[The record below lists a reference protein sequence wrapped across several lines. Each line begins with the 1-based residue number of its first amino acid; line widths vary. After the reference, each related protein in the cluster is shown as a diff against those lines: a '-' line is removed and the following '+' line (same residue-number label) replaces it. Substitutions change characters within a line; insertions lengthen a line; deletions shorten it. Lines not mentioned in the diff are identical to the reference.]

1 MRWTMKQPVKYQ
13 LWKKPKKMILRNNA
27 NLVRG
32 AISGMPIKNGDAER
46 GLLSMGQSCVF
57 ANVIKSVEEMYDEFF
72 N

>member
-27 NLVRG
+27 NLVMG

-57 ANVIKSVEEMYDEFF
+57 ANVINSVEEMYDEFF

>member
-1 MRWTMKQPVKYQ
+1 
-13 LWKKPKKMILRNNA
+13 MILRNNA